1 MSEEFSPEEIARRK
15 RLVFESMSERRR
27 RHILKRGYEAWDPFA
42 EPKDPIDIR
51 RDPTRRT
58 AHALVREFLA
68 SRGKPFPNAAY
79 GRGVL
84 EMALGMVNAE
94 DRARG
99 MFEFACWYR
108 ELLGRE
114 GPKSGDPAA

>member
-1 MSEEFSPEEIARRK
+1 MSERFPPEEIERRK

-27 RHILKRGYEAWDPFA
+27 RHILRRGYDSWDPFA

-51 RDPTRRT
+51 RDPSRRT

-68 SRGKPFPNAAY
+68 SRGAPFPNAAY
-79 GRGVL
+79 SRGVL
-84 EMALGMVNAE
+84 EMAIGMVNAE
-94 DRARG
+94 DRMRG

-108 ELLGRE
+108 ELLERE
-114 GPKSGDPAA
+114 GLK